1 MSMRYEDRP
10 QSEVKVLG
18 DNTFQSKDVVIGN
31 SRIVRRDQYA
41 LGKFRVVEFY
51 DNSGKLT
58 MKSELVGEPPQYE
71 YRIETY
77 YDANGQV
84 LYTVQYARTYDE
96 YSNLLSEQIIR

>member
-1 MSMRYEDRP
+1 MSMRYEERP
-10 QSEVKVLG
+10 QAQVKVLG
-18 DNTFQSKDVVIGN
+18 NNTFQSKDVIIGTG
-31 SRIVRRDQYA
+31 RIIRRDQYA

-84 LYTVQYARTYDE
+84 VYTVQYARTYDE
-96 YSNLLSEQIIR
+96 YSNLLSEQVIR

>member
-1 MSMRYEDRP
+1 MRYEDRL

-18 DNTFQSKDVVIGN
+18 NNTFQSKDVIIGTD
-31 SRIVRRDQYA
+31 RIIRRDQYA

-51 DNSGKLT
+51 DNSGKPT

-84 LYTVQYARTYDE
+84 VYTVQYARTYDE
-96 YSNLLSEQIIR
+96 YSNLLSEQVIR